1 MKSWTGLD
9 ADVVKILNKHFTP
22 GRSGHNIEFIVLHHN
37 AANLS
42 VDGCYSVWQTREASA
57 HYQVQ
62 SDGVIGQLVHDW
74 DTAWHSG
81 NGNANRRSIG
91 IEHAD
96 ESTSPWRISD
106 ACLDN
111 GAHLVAAL
119 CFAYRLGRP
128 AWKKNVFP
136 HSYFYATACPASI
149 QSDQLDTYM
158 TRAQKY
164 YDEMANSPAPTVQLA
179 ANVVP
184 NPDGK
189 LDEDGWFGHNS
200 VKKAQE
206 LLGSPSDGEIWGQPI
221 INRWCLPHF
230 TTIKWGSAGSPFV
243 RILQE
248 KLGVDND
255 GYLGPHTIQALQQK
269 LGVADDKVFGHDTAV
284 AWQRALNAG
293 RIF

>member
-1 MKSWTGLD
+1 MKSWTGLE
-9 ADVVKILNKHFTP
+9 ADVTKILNKNYSQ
-22 GRSGHNIEFIVLHHN
+22 GRKGRNIEFIVLHHN
-37 AANLS
+37 AGNLT
-42 VDGCYSVWQTREASA
+42 VDGCYSVWQTRQASA

-62 SDGVIGQLVHDW
+62 SDGLIGQLVHDW
-74 DTAWHSG
+74 DTAWHA
-81 NGNANRRSIG
+81 GNANANLRSIG

-96 ESTSPWRISD
+96 ESTNPWRISE

-149 QSDQLDTYM
+149 QADQLNAYM
-158 TRAQKY
+158 DRAQKY
-164 YDEMANSPAPTVQLA
+164 YDEMISSPAPSVRPA
-179 ANVVP
+179 AYVAP

-189 LDEDGWFGHNS
+189 LDEDGLFGHNS

-221 INRWCLPHF
+221 RNRWCLRNF
-230 TTIKWGSAGSPFV
+230 TSIRWGSAGSPFV

-255 GYLGPHTIQALQQK
+255 GYLGPNTIKALQRK
-269 LGVADDKVFGHDTAV
+269 LGAADDGIFGHDTAV